1 MKKMEKEKI
10 FFNETVELNYF
21 NIFLSL
27 GEIIENY
34 KRNNIYMTCYLCDKK
49 YENIGGI
56 KNG

>member
-1 MKKMEKEKI
+1 MEKEKN
-10 FFNETVELNYF
+10 FFNPAVELNYF
-21 NIFLSL
+21 NIFLHL

-56 KNG
+56 KNV